1 MKITK
6 SQLKQIIKEEVLKI
20 LNEGPRIRSRP
31 AITGAEAVASA
42 ILQPH
47 PASLRKIVAA
57 TGTRSGSGRHMEIY
71 NLVYKEIEEYIKND
85 CAQNIMK
92 IAENA
97 QSTLSEEHK

>member
-47 PASLRKIVAA
+47 PASLRKIV
-57 TGTRSGSGRHMEIY
+57 
-71 NLVYKEIEEYIKND
+71 
-85 CAQNIMK
+85 
-92 IAENA
+92 
-97 QSTLSEEHK
+97 